1 MPSPRKHSDNGDYYS
16 KIERDNKNNNEEL
29 LKKFFERLDSDR
41 VKARQEMK
49 EELREMERRIVD
61 KIQNTIEEKF

>member
-1 MPSPRKHSDNGDYYS
+1 MPSPRKHSDKGDYNS

-29 LKKFFERLDSDR
+29 LQKIFERLDSDR
-41 VKARQEMK
+41 LKARQEMK